1 MNDNLP
7 DDINLLKA
15 LLREQRVQ
23 NQHLSGLVTS
33 YRLEIDKLKSHI
45 DKLQRMVFGSR
56 SEKNR
61 DKATKLL
68 ITVEK
73 KLTALQA
80 EMDVVLGPD
89 PDPDVPR
96 VLQQSARRKPLP
108 AHLPRE
114 TRSLRPEATCC
125 PECGGV
131 LKPLGESVSEQLEL
145 ISSTF
150 KVIETIRPK
159 LACGRCD
166 HIAQAPM
173 PPKPIDRSY
182 AGAGVLSHVAVAKY
196 GDHIPLHRQSGIYA
210 RQGVELSRST
220 LERWVDAIAY
230 KLRPLYDEL
239 NRYVLQAGKVNTDDT
254 TVNLL
259 APGNGKCQT
268 SRLWVYVRDDRRAGS
283 EMPPA
288 AWFAWS
294 ADRKGIHPR
303 THLSEYNGVLQ
314 ADAYAGYKALHAD
327 GQITEAGCMAH
338 ARRKFHD
345 VHVRTPTAI
354 TTEALKRFG
363 ELYAIEAEIRGSP
376 AAERLAVRRE
386 RSVPLMAS
394 LNIWWR
400 EQAATHSS
408 VSGLK
413 EAFTYLKNNWPA
425 LNEFCRNGWVEID
438 NNLAEN
444 ALRMVAVGRRNYL
457 FVGSA
462 SGGENAALMYTLI
475 VTCRLNG
482 VDPEAYLRYV
492 IGEISEWPSK
502 RLCDLLPWNVEL
514 PPANVTTL

>member
-1 MNDNLP
+1 MNDELP
-7 DDINLLKA
+7 DDINLLKS
-15 LLREQRVQ
+15 LLREQRAQ

-33 YRLEIDKLKSHI
+33 YRLDIDKLKAHI

-56 SEKNR
+56 SEKTR

-68 ITVEK
+68 RKVEK
-73 KLTALQA
+73 RLTALQA
-80 EMDVVLGPD
+80 EMGVVLGPD
-89 PDPDVPR
+89 PDPAVPR

-114 TRSLRPEATCC
+114 TQRIEPEETCC
-125 PECGGV
+125 PDCGGT
-131 LKPLGESVSEQLEL
+131 LKPLAESISEQLEL
-145 ISSTF
+145 ISSAF
-150 KVIETIRPK
+150 KVIETVRPK

-182 AGAGVLSHVAVAKY
+182 AGAGVLSHILVAKY
-196 GDHIPLHRQSGIYA
+196 ADHIPLHRQSVIYA

-220 LERWVDAIAY
+220 LERWVDAMAD

-239 NRYVLQAGKVNTDDT
+239 NRYVLQPGKVSTDDT

-259 APGNGKCQT
+259 APGNGKCKT
-268 SRLWVYVRDDRRAGS
+268 SRVWVYVRDDRRAGS
-283 EMPPA
+283 QMPPA

-294 ADRKGIHPR
+294 ADRKGIHPQA
-303 THLSEYNGVLQ
+303 HLAEYSGVLQ
-314 ADAYAGYKALHAD
+314 ADAYAGYNALYAN
-327 GQITEAGCMAH
+327 GQVTEAGCMAH

-345 VHVRTPTAI
+345 VHVRTPTAV
-354 TTEALKRFG
+354 TVEALRRFG

-386 RSVPLMAS
+386 KSVPLMAS

-400 EQAATHSS
+400 EQAAVMSS
-408 VSGLK
+408 ASGLR
-413 EAFTYLKNNWPA
+413 EAFTYLKNNWNA

-462 SGGENAALMYTLI
+462 SGGENAAIMYTLI

-492 IGEISEWPSK
+492 ISEISEWSSK
-502 RLCDLLPWNVEL
+502 RLRDLLPWNIKL
-514 PPANVTTL
+514 PSVKNGL

>member
-1 MNDNLP
+1 
-7 DDINLLKA
+7 
-15 LLREQRVQ
+15 
-23 NQHLSGLVTS
+23 
-33 YRLEIDKLKSHI
+33 
-45 DKLQRMVFGSR
+45 
-56 SEKNR
+56 
-61 DKATKLL
+61 
-68 ITVEK
+68 
-73 KLTALQA
+73 
-80 EMDVVLGPD
+80 
-89 PDPDVPR
+89 
-96 VLQQSARRKPLP
+96 
-108 AHLPRE
+108 
-114 TRSLRPEATCC
+114 
-125 PECGGV
+125 
-131 LKPLGESVSEQLEL
+131 
-145 ISSTF
+145 
-150 KVIETIRPK
+150 
-159 LACGRCD
+159 
-166 HIAQAPM
+166 
-173 PPKPIDRSY
+173 
-182 AGAGVLSHVAVAKY
+182 
-196 GDHIPLHRQSGIYA
+196 
-210 RQGVELSRST
+210 
-220 LERWVDAIAY
+220 
-230 KLRPLYDEL
+230 
-239 NRYVLQAGKVNTDDT
+239 
-254 TVNLL
+254 
-259 APGNGKCQT
+259 
-268 SRLWVYVRDDRRAGS
+268 
-283 EMPPA
+283 
-288 AWFAWS
+288 
-294 ADRKGIHPR
+294 
-303 THLSEYNGVLQ
+303 
-314 ADAYAGYKALHAD
+314 
-327 GQITEAGCMAH
+327 MAH